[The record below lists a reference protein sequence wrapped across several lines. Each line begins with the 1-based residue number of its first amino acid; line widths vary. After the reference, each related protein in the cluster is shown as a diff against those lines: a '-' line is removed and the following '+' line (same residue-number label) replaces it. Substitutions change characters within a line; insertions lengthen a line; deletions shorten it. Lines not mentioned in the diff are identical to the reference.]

1 MMRAAAGQDGRRSRG
16 PGYDEG
22 WREMRWRR
30 AALVFVS
37 ALLPLSW
44 PTGPASAA
52 DASSSYFFAPDAQG
66 VAGATGTT
74 GAKVLQPG
82 KNYRSS
88 LPSAAMRYYR
98 LDLDDSSNAYVS
110 VTAVPRTDARLSV
123 ADGIKVSVQNAESHI
138 CSTDSA
144 TFGTSGSPH
153 PITALGA
160 RTIAPRTPVCAD
172 GGTYYVVV
180 ERVGTAVSAP
190 GDWDLELTTTTE
202 PGLMG
207 SGVTSAP
214 QSWNSAT
221 PTPLSG
227 TAEARTGGA
236 GFAVAAP
243 VGQGVWR
250 TPVSPGRTLFYKV
263 PVDWGQQLSATAEL
277 GAVGGDQRGYAID
290 ALDMTLY
297 NPVRGEVEGT
307 SRGYNGKQLSAPL
320 AALPPVDYGN
330 RFAGLPKVNAMRFAG
345 FYYLAVHVSTGIA
358 DTFGDGPFELT
369 LRVRLAG
376 GAQDGPAYSGQS
388 VPRNVFH
395 LTAQDRKIAAEIV
408 TDTGDG
414 TGTRTGTGDD
424 GTAMKALAA
433 GGIGAGTVLL
443 AVLGV
448 WTVTARRRS
457 RAV

>member
-1 MMRAAAGQDGRRSRG
+1 
-16 PGYDEG
+16 
-22 WREMRWRR
+22 MRWRK
-30 AALVFVS
+30 AALLCIS
-37 ALLPLSW
+37 ALLPLSG
-44 PTGPASAA
+44 PTGPAMAA
-52 DASSSYFFAPDAQG
+52 DASSPSSSYAFAPDAQG
-66 VAGATGTT
+66 VEGATG
-74 GAKVLQPG
+74 AADAELLEAG

-88 LPSAAMRYYR
+88 LPSAAKRYYR
-98 LDLDDSSNAYVS
+98 LDLDASSNAYVS

-123 ADGIKVSVQNAESHI
+123 ADGIKVTVQNTESHT

-160 RTIAPRTPVCAD
+160 RTTSPRTPVCAD

-180 ERVGTAVSAP
+180 ERVGTADSAP

-202 PGLMG
+202 PGLTG
-207 SGVTSAP
+207 DGATNTP
-214 QSWNSAT
+214 QAWNSAT
-221 PTPLSG
+221 PTPLAG
-227 TAEARTGGA
+227 EAETRTGGG
-236 GFAVAAP
+236 GFARAAP

-250 TPVSPGRTLFYKV
+250 TPLSPGRTLFYKV

-277 GAVGGDQRGYAID
+277 SATGGDRSGYAID

-297 NPVRGEVEGT
+297 NPVRGDVEGA
-307 SRGYNGKQLSAPL
+307 SRGYNGKQLTAPL

-330 RFAGLPKVNAMRFAG
+330 RFAALPRVSAMRFAG
-345 FYYLAVHVSTGIA
+345 FYYLAVHLSAGIA

-369 LRVRLAG
+369 LRVRVAG
-376 GAQDGPAYSGQS
+376 APQDGPAYKGQS
-388 VPRNVFH
+388 VPQDAFH
-395 LTAQDRKIAAEIV
+395 VTAQDRETAAEA
-408 TDTGDG
+408 G
-414 TGTRTGTGDD
+414 TGTGDD

-433 GGIGAGTVLL
+433 GGIGAGTVVL

-448 WTVTARRRS
+448 WTAAARRRA

>member
-1 MMRAAAGQDGRRSRG
+1 
-16 PGYDEG
+16 
-22 WREMRWRR
+22 MRWRT
-30 AALVFVS
+30 AALFFIS

-44 PTGPASAA
+44 PTGPALAA
-52 DASSSYFFAPDAQG
+52 DASSSYVFAPDAEG
-66 VAGATGTT
+66 VEGATGT
-74 GAKVLQPG
+74 ADARLLQAG
-82 KNYRSS
+82 TYYRSS
-88 LPSAAMRYYR
+88 LPSAAKRYYR
-98 LDLDDSSNAYVS
+98 LDLDASSNAYVS
-110 VTAVPRTDARLSV
+110 VTAVPRTDARVSV
-123 ADGIKVSVQNAESHI
+123 AEGIKVTVQNTESHI

-160 RTIAPRTPVCAD
+160 RTTAPRTPVCAD

-180 ERVGTAVSAP
+180 ERVGTADSAP

-202 PGLMG
+202 PGLTG
-207 SGVTSAP
+207 GGVTSAP

-221 PTPLSG
+221 PTPLPG
-227 TAEARTGGA
+227 APAALTGGA
-236 GFAVAAP
+236 GFAVAAA

-250 TPVSPGRTLFYKV
+250 TTVPPGRTLFYKV
-263 PVDWGQQLSATAEL
+263 PVDWGQQLSVTAEL
-277 GAVGGDQRGYAID
+277 GATGGGRRGYAID

-345 FYYLAVHVSTGIA
+345 FYYLVVHLSDAVA
-358 DTFGDGPFELT
+358 DTFGDGPFEVT
-369 LRVRLAG
+369 LRIRLAG
-376 GAQDGPAYSGQS
+376 GAQDGPAYGGQS

-395 LTAQDRKIAAEIV
+395 ITAQDREITAQTV
-408 TDTGDG
+408 TGPGTATGNDG
-414 TGTRTGTGDD
+414 

-448 WTVTARRRS
+448 WTVTARRRA
-457 RAV
+457 RVV